1 MMSMSSLMPILP
13 EIVQRKEVGRL
24 TGGLI
29 FARSLAN
36 LDCLGQGPK
45 GRFIVARKVC
55 YPREAFLAWLQARF
69 KFPSQK
75 NGQ

>member
-1 MMSMSSLMPILP
+1 MMSVSSLMPVLP

-24 TGGLI
+24 TGGLVNP
-29 FARSLAN
+29 RSLAN

-55 YPREAFLAWLQARF
+55 YPREAFLAWLQARV
-69 KFPSQK
+69 KFPPTK
-75 NGQ
+75 N